1 MYKKKRRNKETPYG
15 YTIMAKNMPTIRKGD
30 VFMHYTGTI
39 WRPPYEAASLLLEV
53 TAGCTHHKCKFCT
66 LYHDLP
72 FKFRMSPL
80 EDIES
85 DLREVKRAMKGWN
98 GGRTRRVFLTG
109 ANPFVLSYD
118 KLTAIAELIRKY
130 LPSIKSIG
138 SFARITDVTPKTDE
152 ELVKLRDIG
161 YDGLTIGIETGDDE
175 ALRFMNKGYTS
186 ADIIEQCQ
194 RLDAAGI
201 HYSFFYL
208 VSISGA
214 GRGEIGAKLTADIC
228 NRIHPT
234 LIGANMLTIY
244 PDSEL
249 YAEIQRGNWQE
260 EGELEKYKEVRT
272 LIENLQI
279 PTIFAAMG
287 PMYGL
292 YDARN
297 KYYIAEQKLKYVLTS
312 ARSVTAHSEIQ
323 SFLIEKFGFRKAYCN
338 LKIYYKPWL
347 RLLINMAFPFRK
359 YMPISPIKNLLAFEA
374 LNRGLN

>member
-1 MYKKKRRNKETPYG
+1 
-15 YTIMAKNMPTIRKGD
+15 
-30 VFMHYTGTI
+30 MHYTGTI

-66 LYHDLP
+66 LYNDLP

-80 EDIES
+80 EDFEC
-85 DLREVKRAMKGWN
+85 DLQEVKRAMKGWN
-98 GGRTRRVFLTG
+98 SGRIDRVFLTG

-118 KLTAIAELIRKY
+118 KLTAIAELIHQY
-130 LPSIKSIG
+130 LPSVKSIG
-138 SFARITDVTPKTDE
+138 SFARITDVTPKTDK
-152 ELVKLRDIG
+152 ELTKLRAMG

-194 RLDAAGI
+194 RLDAADI

-228 NRIHPT
+228 NQIHPT

-249 YAEIQRGNWQE
+249 YREIQRGNWHE

-287 PMYGL
+287 ASNAYQFHGQLPK
-292 YDARN
+292 D
-297 KYYIAEQKLKYVLTS
+297 KEKLLVFLDEIIGNVSEEELQRYR
-312 ARSVTAHSEIQ
+312 RSVHH
-323 SFLIEKFGFRKAYCN
+323 L
-338 LKIYYKPWL
+338 
-347 RLLINMAFPFRK
+347 
-359 YMPISPIKNLLAFEA
+359 
-374 LNRGLN
+374 